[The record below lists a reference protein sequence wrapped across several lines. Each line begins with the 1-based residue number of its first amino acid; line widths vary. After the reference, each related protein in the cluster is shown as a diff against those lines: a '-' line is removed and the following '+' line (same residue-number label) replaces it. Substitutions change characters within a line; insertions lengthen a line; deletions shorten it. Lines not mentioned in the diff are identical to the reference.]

1 MIDPETGTMMDSK
14 TGKMIIMDPKS
25 NIMVMMDNAT
35 GMMMVMDP
43 KTGKMYS
50 ATDMTMVMDPK
61 TGKFMIKDRR
71 CGITSISAMD
81 ILKVFT
87 PC

>member
-1 MIDPETGTMMDSK
+1 MVMDPQS
-14 TGKMIIMDPKS
+14 GKMYS
-25 NIMVMMDNAT
+25 AT

-43 KTGKMYS
+43 QSGK
-50 ATDMTMVMDPK
+50 V
-61 TGKFMIKDRR
+61 MIKDRR
-71 CGITSISAMD
+71 CGMASISAMD